1 MLPPCHPASGP
12 GYAVG
17 LWDETAFPA
26 GRGRVKS
33 QPATC
38 LAYVRCRSHYK
49 GATTRTAVVIAHEN
63 SIVDSFHGEPGF
75 ISSDCAPFD
84 VALSCFR
91 SPTLQRGSSGR
102 RITRVTDEYG
112 TYHKMLNDWPS

>member
-1 MLPPCHPASGP
+1 MLPPCHPALGP

-38 LAYVRCRSHYK
+38 LASVRYRSYHK
-49 GATTRTAVVIAHEN
+49 GATTRIAVVMAHEN
-63 SIVDSFHGEPGF
+63 SSVDSFYGEPRF
-75 ISSDCAPFD
+75 ISFDCAPLD
-84 VALSCFR
+84 VALSYFR
-91 SPTLQRGSSGR
+91 SPILQRGLSGR
-102 RITRVTDEYG
+102 RITKVIDKYCTESYIRY
-112 TYHKMLNDWPS
+112 